1 MMARFRRIRL
11 HTACTYGRPAR
22 IINGAVLAL
31 GLVLSVLLVISPLAA
46 ASAKADEAPVIV
58 AFGDSLSAGYGLEDD
73 DSFPVQLERALQAE
87 GLNAKVINSGVSGD
101 TTAGGRARLAWSL
114 PPDADLVIL
123 ELGANDGLRGIDPA
137 ETRANLDAM
146 LRELASRDTEVLFTG
161 MMAPPNL
168 GREYGAAFNS
178 LFPDLAEIH
187 DVVFYPF
194 FLDGLAAEKD
204 LNQPDG
210 IHPNADG
217 VARIVDRIKPYV
229 LKALAEFGAK
239 QVQ

>member
-1 MMARFRRIRL
+1 MARFRRIRL
-11 HTACTYGRPAR
+11 DTACTYGRPVR
-22 IINGAVLAL
+22 IINGAVLLL
-31 GLVLSVLLVISPLAA
+31 GLLLAALLTVSPAQA
-46 ASAKADEAPVIV
+46 ASAEAREAPVIV
-58 AFGDSLSAGYGLEDD
+58 AFGDSLSAGYGLEDE
-73 DSFPVQLERALQAE
+73 DSFPVQLERALR
-87 GLNAKVINSGVSGD
+87 AKGVDVRVINSGVSGD

-114 PPDADLVIL
+114 PPEADLVIL

-146 LRELASRDTEVLFTG
+146 LRELAARDTGVLFTG

-168 GREYGAAFNS
+168 GREYGEAFNG
-178 LFPDLAEIH
+178 LFPDLAETH

-194 FLDGLAAEKD
+194 FLDGVAAEKD

-217 VARIVDRIKPYV
+217 VARIVDGITPYV
-229 LKALAEFGAK
+229 LKALAQSGVTVT
-239 QVQ
+239 Q

>member
-1 MMARFRRIRL
+1 MIRFRPIRS
-11 HTACTYGRPAR
+11 HSVCTYGRPVR
-22 IINGAVLAL
+22 IINGAVFTLAL
-31 GLVLSVLLVISPLAA
+31 MFAALLAIPPSHAT
-46 ASAKADEAPVIV
+46 SAEVRQTPVIV

-73 DSFPVQLERALQAE
+73 DSFPVQLERALRAD
-87 GLNAKVINSGVSGD
+87 GVNAKVINSGVSGD

-146 LRELASRDTEVLFTG
+146 LGELASRDTKVLFTG
-161 MMAPPNL
+161 MLAPPNL
-168 GREYGAAFNS
+168 GREYGEAFNG
-178 LFPDLAEIH
+178 LFPDLAKAH

-194 FLDGLAAEKD
+194 FLDGVASEKN

-217 VARIVDRIKPYV
+217 VARIVDRITPYV
-229 LKALAEFGAK
+229 LKALADSGGTQA
-239 QVQ
+239 Q